1 MHIQVL
7 GQVRAAVDGVPLD
20 LGARKPRS
28 IVATLA
34 MTPGRPVPADTLAD
48 VVWGGSPPR
57 AAHGALHAY
66 LSGLRKALEPDRAAW
81 GAGAVIETTD
91 HGYVLRVDAGHV
103 DAHVFADET
112 RSCDRLL
119 APLASQ
125 LTGGTTTG
133 WPNRGDVLATVDRLD
148 AALASWHGEP
158 YADLPEHP
166 AVTAERA
173 ALAQLRVTAEEAR
186 LLGLLALGEPASV
199 LAVTE
204 PATAQHDLRER
215 LWALHALALAR
226 TGRQA
231 DALDAVRRVRALL
244 ADELGLDPGSEI
256 RSVEATVLQQSEA
269 LHLVLPQA
277 RPAGGPGGDRPAP
290 ATPDSDGGDSRSRA
304 AVAGTTMVSVGR
316 EDELHQL
323 DDLLE
328 RAADG
333 RLTVAQVVGEP
344 GIGKSWLAASAISAA
359 RERGMTVAVGRCAND
374 DGAPPLWPWRSV
386 MSDLALEPADEA
398 DGAGRLVARSSGS
411 GPSPAAD
418 PGADPAPSSAPSW
431 WPTPCA
437 SLCVGR
443 RRPPPSSCWRTC
455 TGPTRRP
462 CGRWPTSWTPST
474 TTCPSPCC

>member
-7 GQVRAAVDGVPLD
+7 GQARATVDGAPLD

-91 HGYVLRVDAGHV
+91 HGYVLRVDARHV
-103 DAHVFADET
+103 DAHVFADEA

-125 LTGGTTTG
+125 LTGGTTAG

-166 AVTAERA
+166 TVAAERA
-173 ALAQLRVTAEEAR
+173 ALAQLRVDAPKR
-186 LLGLLALGEPASV
+186 RGCSGLLALGEPASV

-244 ADELGLDPGSEI
+244 ADELGLDPGAEI
-256 RSVEATVLQQSEA
+256 RSVEATVLQQSDA

-277 RPAGGPGGDRPAP
+277 HAPRGAAPHPARPPTPRRRPRRAAARPRRHRAAPRPRRPRRSRSAAAGAAAAGRAAPAGAEGHLA
-290 ATPDSDGGDSRSRA
+290 
-304 AVAGTTMVSVGR
+304 
-316 EDELHQL
+316 
-323 DDLLE
+323 
-328 RAADG
+328 
-333 RLTVAQVVGEP
+333 VAQVVGEP
-344 GIGKSWLAASAISAA
+344 GIGKSWLAASAVSA
-359 RERGMTVAVGRCAND
+359 
-374 DGAPPLWPWRSV
+374 
-386 MSDLALEPADEA
+386 LA
-398 DGAGRLVARSSGS
+398 SSG
-411 GPSPAAD
+411 
-418 PGADPAPSSAPSW
+418 
-431 WPTPCA
+431 
-437 SLCVGR
+437 
-443 RRPPPSSCWRTC
+443 
-455 TGPTRRP
+455 
-462 CGRWPTSWTPST
+462 
-474 TTCPSPCC
+474 